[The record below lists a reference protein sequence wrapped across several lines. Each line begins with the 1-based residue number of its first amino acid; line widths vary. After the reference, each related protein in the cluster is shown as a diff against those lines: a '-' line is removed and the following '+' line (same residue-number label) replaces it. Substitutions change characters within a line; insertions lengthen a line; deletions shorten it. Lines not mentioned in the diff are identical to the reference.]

1 MAGAME
7 HQAALLLG
15 RLGWHKPH
23 VGPGHCFADGLCVS
37 GVILLPFDVGL
48 HVGGR
53 HQPHRVSQGLE
64 LTRPMM
70 RGGAGLDADQAWRQL
85 LKERQNVATLQL
97 TADDRLAS
105 SINAMHLKPDLAMSR
120 PTVVTV
126 CMFGSSESW
135 GLNSTH
141 YLWHSCAGGG
151 AVHSI
156 TSGLLHRSKQV
167 PYSITSS
174 ARTRIISGMVI
185 PRALAVLRFTTSSN
199 LAGRSIGRSAGLVPP
214 KIRP

>member
-37 GVILLPFDVGL
+37 DVILLSFDVGL

-85 LKERQNVATLQL
+85 LKERQDVATLQL
-97 TADDRLAS
+97 TADDHLAS
-105 SINAMHLKPDLAMSR
+105 SINAMHLTMSR
-120 PTVVTV
+120 PTVVNV

-135 GLNSTH
+135 ELVVAPKFVALMCRWRSRPQHQNRTH
-141 YLWHSCAGGG
+141 AP
-151 AVHSI
+151 
-156 TSGLLHRSKQV
+156 QQ
-167 PYSITSS
+167 
-174 ARTRIISGMVI
+174 
-185 PRALAVLRFTTSSN
+185 TTS
-199 LAGRSIGRSAGLVPP
+199 LF
-214 KIRP
+214 